1 VGHEEEV
8 TMVLDAVAAF
18 VALLIAQ
25 TPFLWPH
32 SAAQTVITVVA
43 SLAAGVFAVMSVARR
58 RYRVG
63 VAAAGVLLAL
73 SAFAFLGDVF
83 TAAVQLG
90 AGFLFFAAG
99 IAPEIQRIP
108 AAQAEEARPFE
119 ERRAA

>member
-1 VGHEEEV
+1 
-8 TMVLDAVAAF
+8 MVLDAVTAF

-25 TPFLWPH
+25 APFLWPH
-32 SAAQTVITVVA
+32 AAAQTVITVVA
-43 SLAAGVFAVMSVARR
+43 SLAAGVFAIMSVGRR

-83 TAAVQLG
+83 TAALQLG
-90 AGFLFFAAG
+90 AGYFFFAAG
-99 IAPEIQRIP
+99 IAPEIKRIP
-108 AAQAEEARPFE
+108 AGHAEEALPVE